1 MEQITK
7 KQHFIPEFYLKNFCA
22 DDGKLAVYNCKYND
36 FGDRKTPA
44 QICYEKYLYETKVD
58 PDSDAENFVLVN
70 EVENNFRD
78 KETIY
83 RDCISRILD
92 TCSSTED
99 KRKDICSDDDIKIL
113 NDFVA
118 NMLLRNPMLYNKVD
132 DSDLIQETLNS
143 EDYVE
148 SIEFLTELTGYE
160 PEVILRFILNLDSTD
175 SDLKDSMANLLKK
188 QISKF
193 GFTFFVSDNKRFVFG
208 EFPFAIHM
216 NKSNRFDKIL
226 IPLSPTCLL
235 MYHRHPTCNK
245 MILSND
251 YDVTISN
258 KLLSNISVSKGKRLF
273 AQNEEDIEN
282 VLKFRGEI
290 ND

>member
-58 PDSDAENFVLVN
+58 LDSDAENFVLVN

-113 NDFVA
+113 NNFVA
-118 NMLLRNPMLYNKVD
+118 NMLLRNPLLHNKAD
-132 DSDLIQETLNS
+132 DSDLMQEILDS
-143 EDYVE
+143 D
-148 SIEFLTELTGYE
+148 EFKKWDDLLKKLEGYE
-160 PEVILRFILNLDSTD
+160 AEALLRLAFNVDATD
-175 SDLKDSMANLLKK
+175 SDIEDSTANKVRTK
-188 QISKF
+188 ISKLNF
-193 GFTFFVSDNKRFVFG
+193 CFLISDNVRYVFG
-208 EFPFAIHM
+208 EFPFAIHLDDA
-216 NKSNRFDKIL
+216 KLFDKIL

-235 MYHRHPTCNK
+235 IYHDHSICNK
-245 MILSND
+245 MAVAND
-251 YDVTISN
+251 YDATVYN
-258 KLLSNISVSKGKRLF
+258 KLLSNISVSEGKKLF

>member
-113 NDFVA
+113 DDFVT
-118 NMLLRNPMLYNKVD
+118 NMLLRNPLLYNKAD
-132 DSDLIQETLNS
+132 NSDLFQELLDS
-143 EDYVE
+143 E
-148 SIEFLTELTGYE
+148 EFKKWDDLLKNLEGYE
-160 PEVILRFILNLDSTD
+160 AEALLRLAFNVDATD
-175 SDLKDSMANLLKK
+175 SDIKGSTANRLKQK
-188 QISKF
+188 ISKLNF
-193 GFTFFVSDNKRFVFG
+193 CFLVSDTAHYVFG
-208 EFPFAIHM
+208 EFPFAILFD
-216 NKSNRFDKIL
+216 NKQFNKIL
-226 IPLSPTCLL
+226 LPLSPTCLL
-235 MYHRHPTCNK
+235 MFHRHPICNK
-245 MILSND
+245 IIVSND
-251 YDVTISN
+251 YDVNMYN
-258 KLLSNISVSKGKRLF
+258 KALSNISVNKGKHLF
-273 AQNEEDIEN
+273 AQNEEDIAN
-282 VLKFRGEI
+282 VLKFRGEL
-290 ND
+290 DD